1 MLPVLG
7 LGVYISYQDAT
18 LNRFGAVLEY
28 ALSNEFD
35 PLLGPTK
42 HRATAERYREWNA
55 KLIKWNQQ

>member
-42 HRATAERYREWNA
+42 HRATAERYRE
-55 KLIKWNQQ
+55 